1 MVVWQAWVASLCL
14 LALGDMVQTPGW
26 PLAAAAWLWVVDA
39 GLPGAWLPVAWLPVA
54 WLPLAWLPVA
64 WLPVP
69 AGWVPEAWLH
79 LVLVVF
85 WAACAQMG
93 FAPKAVG
100 LVSPWPWWPS
110 WLVSPWPWWPSWPL
124 VSPWGFAWP
133 LVSPWG
139 FGWPLECPWPLA
151 FLGVKL
157 GHGLEVCWGMG
168 KVAGSHHLAAL
179 LGWLDWVALSWQPA
193 SCTGETCIT

>member
-1 MVVWQAWVASLCL
+1 M
-14 LALGDMVQTPGW
+14 
-26 PLAAAAWLWVVDA
+26 
-39 GLPGAWLPVAWLPVA
+39 
-54 WLPLAWLPVA
+54 
-64 WLPVP
+64 
-69 AGWVPEAWLH
+69 H

-93 FAPKAVG
+93 FASDMG
-100 LVSPWPWWPS
+100 
-110 WLVSPWPWWPSWPL
+110 LVSPWPWWPSWPL

-139 FGWPLECPWPLA
+139 FGWPLECP
-151 FLGVKL
+151 GVKL
-157 GHGLEVCWGMG
+157 VHGLEVCMG
-168 KVAGSHHLAAL
+168 KVAGSHHLAE